1 MISKANADIL
11 KAVQANGNVVFS
23 DQMPATFT
31 PLRMDDLVAL
41 GLLHRV
47 VHPSGIIVYQLLPA
61 GEDALSNLAEE
72 RIRRASDKAAKDL
85 QNKLQNEQWRKDAR
99 RSWVQFTITTVL
111 SVAAFFTGAIV
122 EVFTGF
128 MQWVIRLFH

>member
-1 MISKANADIL
+1 MLSNANASIL
-11 KAVQANGNVVFS
+11 KAIQASGGVVFS
-23 DQMPATFT
+23 DQLPANFA
-31 PLRMDDLVAL
+31 PLRMDDLVNQ
-41 GLLHRV
+41 GYLHRAD
-47 VHPSGIIVYQLLPA
+47 HPSGISVYQLLPA
-61 GEDALSNLAEE
+61 GEDALSELEE
-72 RIRRASDKAAKDL
+72 YHIHRASDKAAKDL

-128 MQWVIRLFH
+128 MQWVIRLLH